1 MNFFSVYVPKL
12 HIVNIASPKLSL
24 QILFLTKKKKKNP
37 EPHNENVYIHKVE
50 E

>member
-12 HIVNIASPKLSL
+12 HIINIASPKLSL
-24 QILFLTKKKKKNP
+24 QILFLTKKKKT